1 MRAIASG
8 LTDVGLQRDHNEDS
22 YAVLAE
28 YDLFIVADG
37 MGGHRAGDVASRLA
51 TDAIAEFF
59 RSTAQEDATWPFHF
73 DTSLSE
79 DENRLVTGIRV
90 ANRRIYD
97 RSIRSRDCAGMG
109 TTVVGALYSRKKNR
123 LFVGHVGDSRAY
135 RVRGRAIQQLTRDHS
150 LINDYLLAMPELTE
164 EQRAEL
170 PKNVITRALGMQD
183 SVAVD
188 LVSDDP
194 QLGDVY
200 LLCSDGLS
208 GMLSDDQI
216 LGVVSSSADTNE
228 MCRRLIQTA
237 NDHGGEDNITALV
250 IRFDDVPSDEAGQ
263 RPTQAPPEPA
273 PESKAAANAEF
284 LARAVVACCMS
295 LSRLVPC
302 SRCRRHVVEGA
313 SCPFCARRLASA
325 GALVAVSIAAASCGR
340 GEPAQ
345 GRRRPRPRRDTP
357 ASAAPSSTATAAP
370 SKACNAPAPRR
381 IRRALAPVHRV
392 PASTPP
398 PSATPAAK
406 APAPPP
412 SPGRSP
418 CPSTGWCGRP
428 GPRADYGMPDL

>member
-22 YAVLAE
+22 YAVLSE

-59 RSTAQEDATWPFHF
+59 RSTSQEDATWPFHF

-90 ANRRIYD
+90 ANRRIFE

-135 RVRGRAIQQLTRDHS
+135 RVRAGAIKQLTRDHS
-150 LINDYLLAMPELTE
+150 LINDYIMAMPELTE

-183 SVAVD
+183 SVSVD
-188 LVSDDP
+188 LVSDEP

-208 GMLSDDQI
+208 GMLTDEQI
-216 LGVVSSSADTNE
+216 MDVIGSSNE
-228 MCRRLIQTA
+228 PLEVCRRLIAKA
-237 NDHGGEDNITALV
+237 NENGGEDNITALV
-250 IRFDDVPSDEAGQ
+250 IRFDDTAAVEAGAQ
-263 RPTQAPPEPA
+263 PPTLSPPPD
-273 PESKAAANAEF
+273 
-284 LARAVVACCMS
+284 
-295 LSRLVPC
+295 SR
-302 SRCRRHVVEGA
+302 SRG
-313 SCPFCARRLASA
+313 
-325 GALVAVSIAAASCGR
+325 GR
-340 GEPAQ
+340 GSSK
-345 GRRRPRPRRDTP
+345 GR
-357 ASAAPSSTATAAP
+357 AS
-370 SKACNAPAPRR
+370 
-381 IRRALAPVHRV
+381 
-392 PASTPP
+392 
-398 PSATPAAK
+398 
-406 APAPPP
+406 
-412 SPGRSP
+412 
-418 CPSTGWCGRP
+418 
-428 GPRADYGMPDL
+428 D

>member
-90 ANRRIYD
+90 ANRRIFE

-109 TTVVGALYSRKKNR
+109 TTVVGALYSRRKNR

-135 RVRGRAIQQLTRDHS
+135 RVRAGVIKQLTRDHS
-150 LINDYLLAMPELTE
+150 LINDYIMAMPELTE

-183 SVAVD
+183 SVSVD
-188 LVSDDP
+188 LVSDEP
-194 QLGDVY
+194 QVGDVY

-208 GMLSDDQI
+208 GMLTDEQI
-216 LGVVSSSADTNE
+216 MSIVDSSNE
-228 MCRRLIQTA
+228 PGEVCRRLIAKA
-237 NDHGGEDNITALV
+237 NEHGGEDNITALV
-250 IRFDDVPSDEAGQ
+250 IRFDDSAPTVEGPTPTLPPDSKSD
-263 RPTQAPPEPA
+263 RKS
-273 PESKAAANAEF
+273 ESKA
-284 LARAVVACCMS
+284 RA
-295 LSRLVPC
+295 SRN
-302 SRCRRHVVEGA
+302 
-313 SCPFCARRLASA
+313 
-325 GALVAVSIAAASCGR
+325 
-340 GEPAQ
+340 
-345 GRRRPRPRRDTP
+345 
-357 ASAAPSSTATAAP
+357 PSSKGRAP
-370 SKACNAPAPRR
+370 
-381 IRRALAPVHRV
+381 
-392 PASTPP
+392 
-398 PSATPAAK
+398 
-406 APAPPP
+406 
-412 SPGRSP
+412 G
-418 CPSTGWCGRP
+418 
-428 GPRADYGMPDL
+428 